1 MMYQNKRNNRIAA
14 VVEENSKFNTVLLQ
28 FEDDKSTTSITT
40 STLKRWWRKIEAP
53 EVVEPVIDL
62 NNPITEEEAQKLGR
76 IDGEKALELEED
88 EVAGDGTPYKE
99 VMQEILQDEKVA
111 KSRKDSK
118 KKVKADK
125 KERRRREPEAY
136 AIEAVEYVYD
146 VVKSFGDEIFV
157 PATDIKMRSFKV
169 GGHMY
174 CKFNYSNSSIT
185 IAVRGLSIPKKFTSP
200 NKVVNHLFDSQYQFT
215 SALTDT
221 DKQLIAD
228 ILRNAR
234 DYRISQNNKN
244 N

>member
-1 MMYQNKRNNRIAA
+1 MMYQNKRNNRIA
-14 VVEENSKFNTVLLQ
+14 VIIEENSKFNTVLLQ
-28 FEDDKSTTSITT
+28 FEDDNSTTSITT

-53 EVVEPVIDL
+53 EVVEPAIDL
-62 NNPITEEEAQKLGR
+62 DNPVAE
-76 IDGEKALELEED
+76 EED

-99 VMQEILQDEKVA
+99 VMQEILQDEKIA
-111 KSRKDSK
+111 KSKEKSK
-118 KKVKADK
+118 GKAKADK

-169 GGHMY
+169 GGHIY

-185 IAVRGLSIPKKFTSP
+185 VAVRGLSIPKKFTSP
-200 NKVVNHLFDSQYQFT
+200 DKVVNHLFDSQYQFT

-234 DYRISQNNKN
+234 DYRISKNNKN
-244 N
+244 K